1 MAQRTIPPSLP
12 LRAATDALPQG
23 RRVLDEVKRA
33 WDVAPVVRAPARAG
47 VGPARSRKPAKA
59 RVHGKKTAPA
69 LVPELPDESA
79 AESATDETT
88 ASDETTTTTAASPAA
103 EPAREHEDED
113 DTGEDAVRAY
123 FRRMSV
129 IPLLGREGEIE
140 LARRIEAGRRT
151 VHQAIACSRIALAEI
166 ARLHG
171 GLRDGSIR
179 ARDVVEDTDSEES
192 EEALR
197 TVLVASLE
205 RVCRLGAA
213 GLTAAAR
220 ANAKAG
226 RNGHGHNGHNGR
238 NGRNGRNG
246 HGESAVNGR
255 SAECIEVLEQTG
267 LARRQLLAIA
277 RRMRALS
284 ADVEREQAVVTEIE
298 RRLGLP
304 VRSLG
309 RLTPAQM
316 RRLGLRKD
324 EIEEARR
331 SVAAARARLRRIE
344 HDAGATIG
352 EIRETSQAVGQA
364 LGAAERAT
372 GALVQANLRLVVS
385 IARRYQNRGVP
396 LLDLIQEGNI
406 GLMRAVEKFDYRR
419 GYKFSTYATWW
430 VRQAVARACAEQGRT
445 IRLPVH
451 VVEGLAKL
459 TRVSRTLVQEMGRE
473 PNPDEIAGAI
483 GLPVDKVTSL
493 LRLVQQPVSL
503 ESPIGNS
510 DDSAA
515 LLDVI
520 EDRKATSPQ
529 EDAATTESRQQVR
542 HALHG
547 MNVREA
553 QVLTLR
559 FGIHDGSE
567 LTLEQVGARFGVT
580 RERVRQIEE
589 KALRKLRS
597 GTNLVALR

>member
-1 MAQRTIPPSLP
+1 
-12 LRAATDALPQG
+12 
-23 RRVLDEVKRA
+23 VLDEVKRA

-47 VGPARSRKPAKA
+47 VGVARSRKPAKA
-59 RVHGKKTAPA
+59 KAHAKAEAAKPA
-69 LVPELPDESA
+69 IAPELPEEPVADDAVEETPA
-79 AESATDETT
+79 APATT
-88 ASDETTTTTAASPAA
+88 ATAA
-103 EPAREHEDED
+103 EPAREHDDED

-140 LARRIEAGRRT
+140 LARRIEAGRGT
-151 VHQAIACSRIALAEI
+151 VHQAIARSRIALAEI
-166 ARLHG
+166 ARLHD

-192 EEALR
+192 EDALR
-197 TVLVASLE
+197 AVLVASLE
-205 RVCRLGAA
+205 RVCRLGIA
-213 GLTAAAR
+213 GLNAAAR
-220 ANAKAG
+220 AKAKAG
-226 RNGHGHNGHNGR
+226 RHGHNGHTDPR
-238 NGRNGRNG
+238 
-246 HGESAVNGR
+246 VT
-255 SAECIEVLEQTG
+255 ECVEVLEQTG

-277 RRMRALS
+277 RRMRAL
-284 ADVEREQAVVTEIE
+284 AGDVEREQSVVAEIE

-304 VRSLG
+304 VRSLA
-309 RLTPAQM
+309 RLTPAQT

-324 EIEEARR
+324 DVDEARR
-331 SVAAARARLRRIE
+331 AVAGARARLRRIE

-352 EIRETSQAVGQA
+352 EIRDTAQAVGQA
-364 LGAAERAT
+364 LAAAERAT

-529 EDAATTESRQQVR
+529 DDAAMTESRQQVR

-547 MNVREA
+547 MNLREA

>member
-1 MAQRTIPPSLP
+1 
-12 LRAATDALPQG
+12 
-23 RRVLDEVKRA
+23 VLDEVKRA
-33 WDVAPVVRAPARAG
+33 WDVAPVVRTPVRSG
-47 VGPARSRKPAKA
+47 VGPVRSRTPARGRAAA
-59 RVHGKKTAPA
+59 RVAAPA
-69 LVPELPDESA
+69 PAPQPK
-79 AESATDETT
+79 ATP
-88 ASDETTTTTAASPAA
+88 ATAAPA
-103 EPAREHEDED
+103 EARDHDDED

-140 LARRIEAGRRT
+140 LARRIEAGRLT
-151 VHQAIACSRIALAEI
+151 VHHAISRSRIALAEI
-166 ARLHG
+166 ARL
-171 GLRDGSIR
+171 RDGLADGSLR
-179 ARDVVEDTDSEES
+179 ARDIVEDSDSEES

-197 TVLVASLE
+197 EVLLNSLD
-205 RVCRLGAA
+205 RICRLG
-213 GLTAAAR
+213 GTSRPVRAR
-220 ANAKAG
+220 AKVAT
-226 RNGHGHNGHNGR
+226 GR
-238 NGRNGRNG
+238 NGRGKNGVARPATNGRL
-246 HGESAVNGR
+246 
-255 SAECIEVLEQTG
+255 AECVEVLEQTG

-277 RRMRALS
+277 RRLRALA
-284 ADVEREQAVVTEIE
+284 ADVERELGVVADVE
-298 RRLGLP
+298 RRLGVP
-304 VRSLG
+304 MRSVG
-309 RLTPAQM
+309 RLTPAQL
-316 RRLGLRKD
+316 RRLGIRRD
-324 EIEEARR
+324 DVEEAKKT
-331 SVAAARARLRRIE
+331 VAAARARLKRIE
-344 HDAGATIG
+344 RDAGVSSA

-364 LGAAERAT
+364 LAAAERAT

-473 PNPDEIAGAI
+473 PSPDEIAGAI
-483 GLPVDKVTSL
+483 GLPVDKVTAL

-529 EDAATTESRQQVR
+529 DDAALTESRRQVR
-542 HALHG
+542 HALHT
-547 MNVREA
+547 MSPREA

-559 FGIHDGSE
+559 FGIHDGTE

-589 KALRKLRS
+589 KALRKLRC
-597 GTNLVALR
+597 GTNLNALR

>member
-1 MAQRTIPPSLP
+1 
-12 LRAATDALPQG
+12 
-23 RRVLDEVKRA
+23 VLDEVKRA
-33 WDVAPVVRAPARAG
+33 WDVAPVVGAPARTG
-47 VGPARSRKPAKA
+47 VGPARSRKPAKGPA
-59 RVHGKKTAPA
+59 RGDKAGPTLPA
-69 LVPELPDESA
+69 ELPEEAVADDA
-79 AESATDETT
+79 AVAEETPPAAAAT
-88 ASDETTTTTAASPAA
+88 AA
-103 EPAREHEDED
+103 EPREHEDED
-113 DTGEDAVRAY
+113 DSGEDAVRAY

-151 VHQAIACSRIALAEI
+151 VHQAIARSRIALAEI
-166 ARLHG
+166 ARLHD

-197 TVLVASLE
+197 AVLVAALE
-205 RVCRLGAA
+205 RVCRLGTL
-213 GLTAAAR
+213 GLAAAAR
-220 ANAKAG
+220 AQAKVG
-226 RNGHGHNGHNGR
+226 RNGHGAAGR
-238 NGRNGRNG
+238 GRNG
-246 HGESAVNGR
+246 HGDTGSNGR
-255 SAECIEVLEQTG
+255 VTECIEVLEQTG

-277 RRMRALS
+277 RRMRAL
-284 ADVEREQAVVTEIE
+284 AGDVEREQAVITDVE
-298 RRLGLP
+298 RRLGMP
-304 VRSLG
+304 MRSVA
-309 RLTPAQM
+309 RLTPPQM
-316 RRLGLRKD
+316 RRFGLRKD
-324 EIEEARR
+324 EIEEAKRT
-331 SVAAARARLRRIE
+331 VAAARARMRRIE
-344 HDAGATIG
+344 HDAGATVG
-352 EIRETSQAVGQA
+352 EIRETAQAVGQA
-364 LGAAERAT
+364 LAAAERAT

-473 PNPDEIAGAI
+473 PSPDEIAGAI

-542 HALHG
+542 HALHS
-547 MNVREA
+547 MNAREA